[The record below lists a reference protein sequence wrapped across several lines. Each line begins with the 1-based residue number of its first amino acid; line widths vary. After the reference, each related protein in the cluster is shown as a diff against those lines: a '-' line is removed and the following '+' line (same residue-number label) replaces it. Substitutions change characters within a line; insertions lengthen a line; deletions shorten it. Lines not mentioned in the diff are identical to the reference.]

1 MGEMILKVGEL
12 HDPRE
17 RPRRPSRVRDPT
29 DVDLVRLTRSVRQQL
44 QGLQLIMG
52 EALAAQPPADGGTEL
67 EQVVEQGRGARVR
80 RDGGRDPLDVVD
92 HTIAEASALTHM
104 VSTGDCVR
112 DLRFHGPSFN
122 VSCISICWCRQS
134 S

>member
-1 MGEMILKVGEL
+1 MSEMILKVGEL
-12 HDPRE
+12 HDPGE
-17 RPRRPSRVRDPT
+17 RAGRPWRVRDPT
-29 DVDLVRLTRSVRQQL
+29 DVDLVRLARSVRQQL
-44 QGLQLIMG
+44 QGRQLNIG
-52 EALAAQPPADGGTEL
+52 EALAAQPPTDGGTAL

-92 HTIAEASALTHM
+92 HRIAEAIALTHV

-122 VSCISICWCRQS
+122 VSCISICWRPRS

>member
-1 MGEMILKVGEL
+1 MIVEVGEL

-17 RPRRPSRVRDPT
+17 RSRRSRRVRDPA
-29 DVDLVRLTRSVRQQL
+29 DVDLVGLARSVRQQL
-44 QGLQLIMG
+44 QGLQLNMS
-52 EALAAQPPADGGTEL
+52 EALAAQPPADGGTAL

-80 RDGGRDPLDVVD
+80 RDRGRDPLDVVD
-92 HTIAEASALTHM
+92 YTIAKAIALTHM

-112 DLRFHGPSFN
+112 DLSFHGPSFN
-122 VSCISICWCRQS
+122 FSCISTCWRRRS